1 MLGFSRTR
9 LTPQGYCSM
18 RTQPRVVAPMPADT
32 ASPSS
37 AYLWW
42 AMTSI
47 VLGGYISVLNNHV
60 INVVIPKMMS
70 GLGTDVVTIRWVV
83 TSYMLANA
91 VVMPLVGWLA
101 RVLGARDLYIY
112 SLLLFTV
119 SAVACGMATSVNM
132 LIVFRVLQGIA
143 GGVIMPVTML
153 LMLDLFP
160 IKKRGLGTAIWGMGA
175 SCGSL
180 TGIPLGGFLA
190 EYLSW
195 RAAFYAN
202 LPPGIIALLIAVF
215 VMHRSPREREVPFDW
230 LGFLTLSTALTTL
243 LLAISNGQR
252 EGWDSTPIMTLF
264 MVCAVAMGA
273 FLLIE
278 PRVKLPLVDLGAFC
292 SPQYAIAIVLSLI
305 TGGMFSGGPFLLSL
319 FLQRLYD
326 LSVMNAALIMF
337 PSSAFLVLCT
347 PIAGWASDRMDPRY
361 LMIAGYLAYA
371 AFGACMIF
379 ADLRL
384 SALAILIIYFG
395 RGIGLGLSYPVI
407 YPVGIS
413 GLDPARGKAATT
425 ILNLCV
431 TLGGALTVSLVA
443 AVLEQ
448 RQHVRQALLVETQ
461 LLSSVGTQQT
471 LSALELL
478 ATQTGSTLPAA
489 LHAKV
494 LLGRLIN
501 QEALLLAFN
510 DSFSVFV
517 IITLFATGLVGFFRR
532 ARP

>member
-1 MLGFSRTR
+1 
-9 LTPQGYCSM
+9 
-18 RTQPRVVAPMPADT
+18 
-32 ASPSS
+32 
-37 AYLWW
+37 
-42 AMTSI
+42 MTSI
-47 VLGGYISVLNNHV
+47 VLGGYISVLNSHV

-83 TSYMLANA
+83 TAYMLANA

-112 SLLLFTV
+112 SLLLFTT

-132 LIVFRVLQGIA
+132 LIVCRILQGIA
-143 GGVIMPVTML
+143 GGVIIPVTML
-153 LMLDLFP
+153 IMLDLFP
-160 IKKRGLGTAIWGMGA
+160 IEKRGWGTAIWGMGS

-202 LPPGIIALLIAVF
+202 LPPGILALLIAVF
-215 VMHRSPREREVPFDW
+215 VMRRSPRERDVPFDW
-230 LGFLTLSTALTTL
+230 WGFLTLGTALTAL

-264 MVCAVAMGA
+264 LVFAVALVA
-273 FLLIE
+273 FLLLE
-278 PRVKLPLVDLGAFC
+278 PHVKTPLIDLRAFR
-292 SPQYAIAIVLSLI
+292 SPQYAMAIVLSLI
-305 TGGMFSGGPFLLSL
+305 AGGMFSGGPFLLSL

-326 LSVMNAALIMF
+326 LSVQDAAMIMF

-347 PIAGWASDRMDPRY
+347 PIAGWASDRIDPRY
-361 LMIAGYLAYA
+361 LMIVGYLAYA
-371 AFGACMIF
+371 TFGAVMSF

-384 SALAILIIYFG
+384 SALTVLIIYFG
-395 RGIGLGLSYPVI
+395 RGIGLGLSYPAV
-407 YPVGIS
+407 YPIGIS

-425 ILNLCV
+425 SLNLCV

-443 AVLEQ
+443 AVLEHRHYI
-448 RQHVRQALLVETQ
+448 RQTLLAETQ
-461 LLSSVGTQQT
+461 LLSAVGTQQT
-471 LSALELL
+471 LVTLEWL
-478 ATQTGSTLPAA
+478 AAQTGSGLPAS
-489 LHAKV
+489 LHARV
-494 LLGRLIN
+494 LLGQLIN

-517 IITLFATGLVGFFRR
+517 MISLCALILVMFFRR
-532 ARP
+532 PRPSRGTTPRA